1 MEQKFER
8 RPWLLPVVLALLT
21 IIFLKPVILPASGDQ
36 GLDGADFQGMFYPLQ
51 QFVSQTIHAGE
62 LPLWNPH
69 EFIGHPLA
77 DNPQL
82 ALFFPSSLFILL
94 VGVVRGFNLSIAFHP
109 WF

>member
-62 LPLWNPH
+62 LPLWNPP
-69 EFIGHPLA
+69 EVIGP
-77 DNPQL
+77 PVGVYPPFG
-82 ALFFPSSLFILL
+82 LFFPLSLFFLL
-94 VGVVRGFNLSIAFHP
+94 VFLRRGFY
-109 WF
+109 

>member
-1 MEQKFER
+1 MEQTFER

-51 QFVSQTIHAGE
+51 TYVSQTIHTGE

-69 EFIGHPLA
+69 EFIGHPVA
-77 DNPQL
+77 DNPQS
-82 ALFFPSSLFILL
+82 ALFYPATWL
-94 VGVVRGFNLSIAFHP
+94 A
-109 WF
+109 